1 MSTRPWSHRLEPA
14 LFWSAVLAHLWPVWA
29 NHWFVTLDGPCH
41 VYNARLIL
49 DLLQGHGRVAEFLRF
64 NPFPEPNWLGHA
76 IMAAVMTV
84 APARLAEK
92 VIFTLI
98 IAGMGWSFR
107 RLALRLQPE
116 RPWAAWL
123 VMPFLLHFP
132 LRLGFINFSL
142 GLPLLLMALERWEV
156 VLHRGRNKE
165 LVQVAIVVLAL
176 YFAHI
181 TCCVT
186 ALVAMAI
193 RTASLRWS
201 APDER
206 SQRNGWR
213 LLAWVAVVPVALSA
227 AFVGMHHTGEVGG
240 TSLSLSER
248 VHWILEGRIWNTLVH
263 AEELPYALAIA
274 VSLIGLGLWSLV
286 RLRPAKGWT
295 VVRSWSFA
303 LCALGMLTAFLV
315 LPDKLASGGVLSP
328 RLLIFAMLL
337 LAVFVVSLGAWR
349 PATYG
354 LLGVLVLA
362 DLAHMP
368 QQSRTAARLSNE
380 ATELLGVAPALH
392 PNAVVLPLNYSDNW
406 MHSNFSQYVGAVSGC
421 IVLDN
426 IGAASPHFPL
436 MWRAERSPY
445 DAIGSYSTS
454 NRPCVRINAYRD
466 AHGALVDHVITW
478 KLSDAMT
485 DSCTLDLRAQ
495 LLADFE
501 LAATSPH
508 GDAVLYRRR

>member
-1 MSTRPWSHRLEPA
+1 
-14 LFWSAVLAHLWPVWA
+14 
-29 NHWFVTLDGPCH
+29 

-49 DLLQGHGRVAEFLRF
+49 DLIQGHGRVAEFLRF

-84 APARLAEK
+84 APARFAEK
-92 VIFTLI
+92 VVFTLI

-107 RLALRLQPE
+107 QLALRLQPG

-142 GLPLLLMALERWEV
+142 GLPLLLLALERWEV
-156 VLHRGRNKE
+156 VLQKGRTKE
-165 LVQVAIVVLAL
+165 LLQTAVILLAL

-186 ALVAMAI
+186 ALVAMVV
-193 RTASLRWS
+193 RTGSLHWTT
-201 APDER
+201 AEER
-206 SQRNGWR
+206 PQRNAWV
-213 LLAWVAVVPVALSA
+213 LVAWVAIIPVALSV
-227 AFVGMHHTGEVGG
+227 AFVASHRSGEAGG
-240 TSLSLSER
+240 ASLSLPER
-248 VHWILEGRIWNTLVH
+248 LQWVLEGRIWNTLVH
-263 AEELPYALAIA
+263 AEEHPFALAIA
-274 VSLIGLGLWSLV
+274 VALVSLGLWSLA
-286 RLRPAKGWT
+286 RLRPGHGWT
-295 VVRSWSFA
+295 LVRSWSFA

-349 PATYG
+349 PAAYG

-362 DLAHMP
+362 DLAHLP
-368 QQSRTAARLSNE
+368 QQSRTARGLSDE
-380 ATELLGVAPALH
+380 ASELLSIASALD
-392 PNAVVLPLNYSDNW
+392 PKAVVLPLNYGDNW
-406 MHSNFSQYVGAVSGC
+406 MHSNISEYVGAVSGC
-421 IVLDN
+421 VMLDN

-454 NRPCVRINAYRD
+454 NRPCVRMNDYRD
-466 AHGALVDHVITW
+466 ARGPLVDHVLTW
-478 KLSDAMT
+478 KLNEAMD
-485 DSCTLDLRAQ
+485 DSCTRDVRSQ
-495 LLADFE
+495 
-501 LAATSPH
+501 LAARFTLVAASPH
-508 GDAVLYRRR
+508 GDARLYRRR